1 MLIAY
6 SHYSIKLHIY
16 RAYRA
21 YNAIY
26 ASHTVRFDV
35 CACLEDHLACCE
47 DGGDGLCLKL
57 ESILGSGWTCSCS
70 RSAWTVR
77 GTHTLY
83 GEPMLIGHVFHV
95 LHVPNAVY
103 T

>member
-26 ASHTVRFDV
+26 ALYTVRFVVRV
-35 CACLEDHLACCE
+35 CLDDHLACCE
-47 DGGDGLCLKL
+47 DREMGSVSSWSLYWAVGGLARAVEVPGQ
-57 ESILGSGWTCSCS
+57 SM
-70 RSAWTVR
+70 AH
-77 GTHTLY
+77 THCT
-83 GEPMLIGHVFHV
+83 G
-95 LHVPNAVY
+95 NQC
-103 T
+103 